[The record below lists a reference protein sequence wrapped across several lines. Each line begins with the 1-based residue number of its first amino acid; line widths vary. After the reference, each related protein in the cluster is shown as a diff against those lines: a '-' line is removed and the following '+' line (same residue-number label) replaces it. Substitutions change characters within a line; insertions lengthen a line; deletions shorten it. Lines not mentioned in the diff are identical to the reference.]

1 MGKNISCTI
10 REYGRF
16 KKASNMA
23 NYSNNRLEMKNIG
36 KERDLFVSAK
46 DIDEINNGSKQ
57 DEVLEFNLS
66 KVVDIDDD
74 YKWVSSTRICD
85 DSVDFLGY
93 RDKILSEEVLIKLSN
108 IFNDREITYIYSQ
121 EFEGC
126 EASIHIQ
133 KYLNGKQL

>member
-1 MGKNISCTI
+1 
-10 REYGRF
+10 
-16 KKASNMA
+16 MA

-121 EFEGC
+121 EFEILLKLFLIKSFLIILILIKTYVKITYY
-126 EASIHIQ
+126 EQ
-133 KYLNGKQL
+133 